1 MIWKMATLARR
12 RILDDTGVC
21 RLQVDELAFELGI
34 SSNWGVL
41 EKIHG

>member
-1 MIWKMATLARR
+1 MATTAGRQIR
-12 RILDDTGVC
+12 DDTGVC

-41 EKIHG
+41 QKIHG